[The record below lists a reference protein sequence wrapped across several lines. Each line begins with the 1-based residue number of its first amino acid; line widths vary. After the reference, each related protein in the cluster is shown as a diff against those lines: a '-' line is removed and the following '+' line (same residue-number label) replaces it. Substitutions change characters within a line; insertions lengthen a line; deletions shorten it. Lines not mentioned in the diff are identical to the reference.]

1 MPQGMPGTQWLD
13 PSSPLYQD
21 QIEVERQRKIAEA
34 LAAQAGEPLVP
45 NGTVY
50 RGRVQTPIHWSQ
62 SLAKVVQAALAARQ
76 TGKADQAEKALAQ
89 QYSSKAAQ
97 AVQDYQRQSQG
108 VPERAPAPIAPLN
121 GQGPPKPAAGPPV
134 PAVAADPR
142 GAIMGL
148 LANQYAPPEA
158 KQAAMLGETW
168 KREDARLDE
177 DRTLRRDNAMLAAET
192 RLYDIQQRMQDRQLT
207 RDQQAALAAEANA
220 TRMAIASM
228 GNNLRTEPAPAYAE
242 IIDPQD
248 PTRML
253 KIDGRLYKGGSLGD
267 PGVVGIAGKEPA
279 SAKAAETRGTGG
291 KAVDEQ
297 VANLRDLYD
306 QLDKGGGIVNPD
318 KGAIANSAAWVK
330 SSAAGQLGGRIVG
343 TKNQSARSQVAQQR
357 PLLLRAIMSATGMSA
372 RSLDSNAELKLW
384 LSAATDPTLDVAAN
398 RAALDNIERQYGS
411 AAVGKPDGGV
421 APAAPT
427 GGALKFDAQGNPIP

>member
-1 MPQGMPGTQWLD
+1 
-13 PSSPLYQD
+13 
-21 QIEVERQRKIAEA
+21 
-34 LAAQAGEPLVP
+34 
-45 NGTVY
+45 
-50 RGRVQTPIHWSQ
+50 
-62 SLAKVVQAALAARQ
+62 
-76 TGKADQAEKALAQ
+76 
-89 QYSSKAAQ
+89 
-97 AVQDYQRQSQG
+97 
-108 VPERAPAPIAPLN
+108 
-121 GQGPPKPAAGPPV
+121 
-134 PAVAADPR
+134 
-142 GAIMGL
+142 
-148 LANQYAPPEA
+148 
-158 KQAAMLGETW
+158 
-168 KREDARLDE
+168 
-177 DRTLRRDNAMLAAET
+177 
-192 RLYDIQQRMQDRQLT
+192 MQDRQLT
-207 RDQQAALAAEANA
+207 RDMQAQLAAEANA
-220 TRMAIASM
+220 TRLQIAQMTGAI
-228 GNNLRTEPAPAYAE
+228 RQEPAPAYAE
-242 IIDPQD
+242 IIDPKD

-253 KIDGRLYKGGSLGD
+253 KIDGRLYRGGSLGD

-279 SAKAAETRGTGG
+279 AAKAAETRGTGG

>member
-1 MPQGMPGTQWLD
+1 MAN
-13 PSSPLYQD
+13 LYENIPEMQARAAANE
-21 QIEVERQRKIAEA
+21 QRRKIAESLLVQSQDQVQPFVNTGRMVA
-34 LAAQAGEPLVP
+34 PMSITQGLAQMLKAYYAGKGIKSANE
-45 NGTVY
+45 G
-50 RGRVQTPIHWSQ
+50 
-62 SLAKVVQAALAARQ
+62 
-76 TGKADQAEKALAQ
+76 DKALASEHAAKRQ
-89 QYSSKAAQ
+89 EVMDAYTKAI
-97 AVQDYQRQSQG
+97 QG
-108 VPERAPAPIAPLN
+108 SPGSPGVAPRPIA
-121 GQGPPKPAAGPPV
+121 GKEAAGPPV
-134 PAVAADPR
+134 NSVPGTLPADASGQDRAALALAGSPYIDPR
-142 GAIMGL
+142 MAETAIAGR
-148 LANQYAPPEA
+148 
-158 KQAAMLGETW
+158 TW
-168 KREDARLDE
+168 ARQDVNTSE
-177 DRTLRRDNAMLAAET
+177 DRALRRDNALLAAET
-192 RLYDIQQRMQDRQLT
+192 RLADITARMQDRQLT
-207 RDQQAALAAEANA
+207 RDMQAQLAAEANA
-220 TRMAIASM
+220 TRLQIAHM
-228 GNNLRTEPAPAYAE
+228 TGALRQEPAPAYAE
-242 IIDPQD
+242 IIDPKD
-248 PTRML
+248 PSRML

-427 GGALKFDAQGNPIP
+427 GGALKFDAQGNQIP